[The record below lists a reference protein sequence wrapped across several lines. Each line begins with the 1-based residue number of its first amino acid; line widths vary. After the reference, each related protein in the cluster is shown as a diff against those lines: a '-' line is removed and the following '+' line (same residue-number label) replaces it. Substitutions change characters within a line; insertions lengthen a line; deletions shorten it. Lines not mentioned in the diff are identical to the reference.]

1 MKKIKLRKFGSIDS
15 YLVPIEKNIELD
27 FDVERVF
34 LVIDT
39 MESIRGNHANKE
51 TKMLCVCLA
60 GEVMIEMFDGHKTR
74 HIHLSSSD
82 AEGVIIDKMIWRR
95 IIGLSDYKLL
105 FLCDKAYNPNEY
117 ILKLDDFKS
126 LFI

>member
-34 LVIDT
+34 YVIDT
-39 MESIRGNHANKE
+39 KDSIRGNHANRE

-60 GEVMIEMFDGHKTR
+60 GEVMIEIFDGHKIS
-74 HIHLSSSD
+74 HINLSSSD

-95 IIGLSDYKLL
+95 ITGLTSYKLL
-105 FLCDKAYNPNEY
+105 FLCDKVYNPNEY
-117 ILKLDDFKS
+117 ILKIEDFKN